1 MKKNPEVDK
10 FLKQKRRPLTE
21 EIQRVRKIILTTDG
35 RVEETIKWSSPTFLY
50 KGNIASFYFN
60 AKKMVSRM
68 FHKGAAEGPRGLLE
82 GEGRETQVARF
93 LDMKDIEKNKSALQG
108 LIKEWIRMQDG

>member
-68 FHKGAAEGPRGLLE
+68 FHKGAELKDPGGFWKEKGGKPRL
-82 GEGRETQVARF
+82 RDF
-93 LDMKDIEKNKSALQG
+93 
-108 LIKEWIRMQDG
+108 WI